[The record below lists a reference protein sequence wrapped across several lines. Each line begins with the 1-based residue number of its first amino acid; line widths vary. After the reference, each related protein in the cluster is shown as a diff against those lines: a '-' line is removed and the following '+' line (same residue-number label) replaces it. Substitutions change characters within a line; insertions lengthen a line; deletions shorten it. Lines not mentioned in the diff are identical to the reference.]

1 MDSSKVRKKIEED
14 ERKVKQQ
21 SYDDATISMTG
32 AVNQENERFLG
43 DQKQVTKKLIQD
55 QDKSLEHLGHAVGRL
70 EQYGRE
76 INTEVKE
83 QGKLMDSLGNE
94 IDVASE
100 KMNTV
105 QAALSKL
112 LKTKDGCQIWTIVI
126 LALILIILVAC
137 VIWT

>member
-1 MDSSKVRKKIEED
+1 MDSSNVRKKIEED
-14 ERKVKQQ
+14 ERRVKNQAFN
-21 SYDDATISMTG
+21 DANDAM
-32 AVNQENERFLG
+32 ANQLNQENDRFIS

-55 QDKSLEHLGHAVGRL
+55 QDTSLEHLGQAVGRL

-76 INTEVKE
+76 INTEIKV
-83 QGKLMDSLGNE
+83 QGKLLDALGNE
-94 IDVASE
+94 IDTASD

-112 LKTKDGCQIWTIVI
+112 LKTKDTCQIWTIVI
-126 LALILIILVAC
+126 LALVLILLVAL